1 MQKVTRQQLVDKAAE
16 LLSNGTVSSVL
27 GWKKGEF
34 DYDITPAV
42 FKDADALKDFVWND
56 FCGANFSKYLITKT
70 QKV

>member
-16 LLSNGTVSSVL
+16 LLSNGTVSFVL

-42 FKDADALKDFVWND
+42 
-56 FCGANFSKYLITKT
+56 CSS
-70 QKV
+70 